1 MNCQRGGAVLPI
13 GPDATPHEDGGRLCL
28 AVVNTVL
35 WRRSDAP
42 VDRIGSYPELVRLV
56 GRAGWLGSADLTA
69 ELAAVAEAHP
79 AAARRAL
86 ARAIELREALFP
98 LFSAVAAGQRPAT
111 AHLEMLNEALAE
123 GLGRLTVL
131 PLPGSRAFVAG
142 WQDRTALDLP
152 RWQIAVSAGLL
163 LTSADRDRVKQ
174 CPGERCGWVFVDASR
189 NRSRRWCDSRE
200 CGNRERVRAHYE
212 RTRFKGRPRTASS
225 VSSRA

>member
-1 MNCQRGGAVLPI
+1 VLPI

-28 AVVNTVL
+28 AAVNTVL

-42 VDRIGSYPELVRLV
+42 VDRIGGYPELLRLV
-56 GRAGWLGSADLTA
+56 GRAGWLGSAPELAA
-69 ELAAVAEAHP
+69 ELAAAAEAHP

-86 ARAIELREALFP
+86 ARAVELREALFP
-98 LFSAVAAGQRPAT
+98 LFSAVAAGQRPDA

-123 GLGRLTVL
+123 SLGRLAVL

-142 WQDRTALDLP
+142 WQECTALDLP
-152 RWQIAVSAGLL
+152 RWQIAASAGLL
-163 LTSADRDRVKQ
+163 LTSAERDRVKQ
-174 CPGERCGWVFVDASR
+174 CPGDRCGWVFVDASR

-212 RTRFKGRPRTASS
+212 RTRFKGRSRVARS
-225 VSSRA
+225 VGGHT